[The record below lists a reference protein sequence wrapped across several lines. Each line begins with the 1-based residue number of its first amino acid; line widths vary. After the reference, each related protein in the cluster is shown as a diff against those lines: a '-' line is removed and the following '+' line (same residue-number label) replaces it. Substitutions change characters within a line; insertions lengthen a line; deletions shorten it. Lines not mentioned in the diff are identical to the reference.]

1 MGLVIRVM
9 VVDDVAVQRMVMRR
23 LIGQHPFL
31 EWIGEADG
39 AESAVDLIEELKP
52 DVLLLDVQMPG
63 LTGLELFARL
73 KNPPRVVFAS
83 AWPSY
88 AVEAFTLDAVDYPLK
103 PVSPERF
110 AATAKRLE
118 RLFSEAETPEV
129 RHEPMDRICVRTT
142 ERTIFLP
149 LPTVASLKADGDFT
163 WVRDAQQQAILACRR
178 LGEFEEILPSPP
190 FVRLDRSLIINLDR
204 VSKVERLSRNDAQ
217 VWMRGVDEPLEIGR
231 TALARLQEVMKTD
244 TI

>member
-1 MGLVIRVM
+1 MGLRIRVM

-23 LIGQHPFL
+23 LIGQHSFL

-39 AESAVDLIEELKP
+39 AEKAVGMIDELKP

-73 KNPPRVVFAS
+73 KDPPKVVFAS
-83 AWPSY
+83 AWPTY
-88 AVEAFTLDAVDYPLK
+88 AVDAFTLDAVDYLLK

-110 AATAKRLE
+110 ASTAKRLE
-118 RLFSEAETPEV
+118 RLFTEDENPAI
-129 RHEPMDRICVRTT
+129 RHEPMDRICVRST

-163 WVRDAQQQAILACRR
+163 WVRDIHQPAILACRR
-178 LGEFEEILPSPP
+178 IGEFEEILPSPP
-190 FVRLDRSLIINLDR
+190 FIRLDRSLIVNLER

-217 VWMRGVDEPLEIGR
+217 VWMRGLEEPMEIGR
-231 TALARLQEVMKTD
+231 TALARLQEVMKVP
-244 TI
+244 

>member
-1 MGLVIRVM
+1 M
-9 VVDDVAVQRMVMRR
+9 VVDDVAVQRMILRR
-23 LIGQHPFL
+23 LIGQHSFL

-39 AESAVDLIEELKP
+39 ADAAVGMIETLKP

-63 LTGLELFARL
+63 LTGLELFAKL
-73 KNPPRVVFAS
+73 KDPPKVVFAS

-88 AVEAFTLDAVDYPLK
+88 AVEAFTLDAVDYLLK

-118 RLFSEAETPEV
+118 RLFSEAETPLV
-129 RHEPMDRICVRTT
+129 RHEPLDRICVRTT
-142 ERTIFLP
+142 EHTIFLP

-163 WVRDAQQQAILACRR
+163 WVRDVQQPAILACKR

-190 FVRLDRSLIINLDR
+190 FFRLDRSMIINLER
-204 VSKVERLSRNDAQ
+204 LSKVERLSRNDAQ
-217 VWMRGVDEPLEIGR
+217 LWMRGLEEPLEIGR
-231 TALARLQEVMKTD
+231 TALARLQEVMKT
-244 TI
+244 

>member
-1 MGLVIRVM
+1 MAQRILSVTPVMGLVIRVM

-23 LIGQHPFL
+23 LIGRHPFL

-39 AESAVDLIEELKP
+39 AEKAVGMIETLKP

-63 LTGLELFARL
+63 LTGLELFAQL
-73 KNPPRVVFAS
+73 KDPPKVVFAS
-83 AWPSY
+83 AWPTY
-88 AVEAFTLDAVDYPLK
+88 AVDAFTLDAVDYLLK

-110 AATAKRLE
+110 ASTAERLE
-118 RLFSEAETPEV
+118 RLFSGEQSPLV

-163 WVRDAQQQAILACRR
+163 WVRDVQQPAILACRR
-178 LGEFEEILPSPP
+178 IGEFEEILPSPP
-190 FVRLDRSLIINLDR
+190 FIRLDRSLIL
-204 VSKVERLSRNDAQ
+204 
-217 VWMRGVDEPLEIGR
+217 
-231 TALARLQEVMKTD
+231 
-244 TI
+244 